1 MNGIALSVVV
11 APSSRRCH
19 RSGSQIVRRPST
31 ISAGQNDGDDLEYV
45 TDPAGGKRQSR
56 NEHQEQDRDREA
68 LLREH
73 LAQRSERLGAD
84 RREASAPSWS
94 LKGSP
99 IPIPVA
105 IATGS
110 QAAHRVPRT
119 ANQRSESLPRTRNRR
134 LPSTVPV
141 RGGRCHVP
149 VVSKEQR
156 AEAPRRLFAAGFY
169 GDRSAGARMR
179 VDTRSLIVGV

>member
-1 MNGIALSVVV
+1 MTAKLF
-11 APSSRRCH
+11 
-19 RSGSQIVRRPST
+19 
-31 ISAGQNDGDDLEYV
+31 SANTSL
-45 TDPAGGKRQSR
+45 
-56 NEHQEQDRDREA
+56 
-68 LLREH
+68 
-73 LAQRSERLGAD
+73 
-84 RREASAPSWS
+84 SAPSVLVPSLRSQRSNWS